1 MPGCCVETGRGP
13 CAAAFDGRRRRFTA
27 ALRPQF
33 DLAIV
38 QRTTPPKILLTPCRR
53 TLHGNPENLTKKTTG
68 TGSRAARPADFKNAL
83 GPALQAIR
91 VSRGWSLSEVAG
103 KLQSE
108 GWQCSEDQLA
118 QIEAQQA
125 PILDYETLYF
135 CRVLGMTR
143 DELFH
148 HLKDAMS
155 RRPRQKYS

>member
-1 MPGCCVETGRGP
+1 
-13 CAAAFDGRRRRFTA
+13 
-27 ALRPQF
+27 
-33 DLAIV
+33 
-38 QRTTPPKILLTPCRR
+38 
-53 TLHGNPENLTKKTTG
+53 LHGDPEEVIKKTTG
-68 TGSRAARPADFKNAL
+68 TGSRAARPAPSSEFKNAL

-91 VSRGWSLSEVAG
+91 ISRGWSLSEVAG

-108 GWQCSEDQLA
+108 GWQCSEEQLA

-125 PILDYETLYF
+125 PVLDYETLYF

-148 HLKDAMS
+148 HLKDVMS

>member
-1 MPGCCVETGRGP
+1 MP
-13 CAAAFDGRRRRFTA
+13 
-27 ALRPQF
+27 
-33 DLAIV
+33 
-38 QRTTPPKILLTPCRR
+38 
-53 TLHGNPENLTKKTTG
+53 KKTTA
-68 TGSRAARPADFKNAL
+68 TGKRAARPARSPALKNAL

-91 VSRGWSLSEVAG
+91 VSRGWSVSEVAG

-108 GWQCSEDQLA
+108 GWQCSEEQLA

-148 HLKDAMS
+148 HLKNMMS
-155 RRPRQKYS
+155 RRPRQKYI